1 MGWDLVSKTDTGYRK
16 YRDNNGNLRY
26 QKPNGQFTNRNAWA
40 GTHSQGATE
49 TASTETPPDSGTV
62 VSGDIWKR
70 VDLDTDNYKEA
81 INYVINEPDSNYTPP
96 LDVPSLIVGRGYPIA
111 DYPVNERVDMLE
123 SKTRDNQ
130 EYDLC
135 NWAVTSL
142 IIDKDGTITS
152 SGERHTKQQSPENI
166 PQLIADFKQI
176 IDDLRQTQASYGEV
190 VITETKLKVREYYQ

>member
-16 YRDNNGNLRY
+16 WRDNSGNLRY
-26 QKPNGQFTNRNAWA
+26 QKPNGQFTNSNAWA
-40 GTHSQGATE
+40 GTFSQGASE
-49 TASTETPPDSGTV
+49 TASTETPPGTGTIQ
-62 VSGDIWKR
+62 SDGWNR

-81 INYVINEPDSNYTPP
+81 INYVLNEPDSNYTPP
-96 LDVPSLIVGRGYPIA
+96 LDVSSLVVGRGYPVA
-111 DYPVNERVDMLE
+111 EYPVNERVDMLE
-123 SKTRDNQ
+123 DKTRENQ
-130 EYDLC
+130 DYDLC

-176 IDDLRQTQASYGEV
+176 IDELRQTQASYGEV
-190 VITETKLKVREYYQ
+190 IITETKLKLREYYQ